1 MVILAN
7 GVDVSKHNGTIDWA
21 KVKQTNKVDFAII
34 RAGYGNSK
42 TQIDRQFESNYKN
55 ATTNGIPLGAYW
67 YCYSTSTSG
76 ILNECKVFLD
86 VIKGKKF
93 SYPIWLDIEEKTQA
107 NLSSSVINDMVKNA
121 CEYLEAQGYY
131 TGIYSYDS
139 FFNKIT
145 HSNQIKFDQWVANTS
160 SKPKTAESYGMHQY
174 SFTGNINGI
183 TGAVDLDTAYID
195 YPTIIVEKG
204 LNGYTANSS
213 VETVTAT
220 TSTATTVTH
229 TVAKGDTL
237 SAIAKKYNT
246 TVGNIVLANKDKY
259 SKITANYIQIG
270 WILTIK

>member
-1 MVILAN
+1 MAN
-7 GVDVSKHNGTIDWA
+7 GIDVSHHNGVIDWT
-21 KVKQTNKVDFAII
+21 KVKRNTNVEFAII

-42 TQIDRQFESNYKN
+42 TQIDKKFETNYKN
-55 ATTNGIPLGAYW
+55 ATAVGLPLGAYW
-67 YCYSTSTSG
+67 YSYATNTND
-76 ILNECKVFLD
+76 ILKECKVFLE
-86 VIKGKKF
+86 VIKDKKF

-121 CEYLEAQGYY
+121 CEYLESQGYY

-160 SKPKTAESYGMHQY
+160 SKPKTAESYGIHQY

-183 TGAVDLDTAYID
+183 TGAVDLDIAYID
-195 YPTIIVEKG
+195 YPTIITEKG
-204 LNGYTANSS
+204 LNGYSANS
-213 VETVTAT
+213 TVVTSGNTISNTDNTAT
-220 TSTATTVTH
+220 TH
-229 TVAKGDTL
+229 TVVKGDTL
-237 SAIAKKYNT
+237 TAIAKKYNT

-259 SKITANYIQIG
+259 PKITANYIQIG